1 MKLNITLTTNVLI
14 SAVTLFASYLLRP
27 ITVAAVESP
36 TATAPNFVRDVVP
49 VLTKAGCNAGACHGA
64 FSGRGGFR
72 LSLLGFDPDADFDAI
87 VHDTRGRRISATA
100 PENSLLLRKAGGLMP
115 HGGGLRM
122 TSGSESHTIVRSW
135 LDHGAPG
142 PDATRLHVTTLK
154 VTPADVVLQLTRND
168 SEGDRSQTLDNEK
181 HTLVRRVNV
190 EAIWSDGITQ
200 DVTRWALFDSGDN
213 NVAEGANDG
222 LIAGKGPGRTSM
234 TVRFMGQVA
243 SVSVT
248 VPFAMITDYPAFVTS
263 NFIDEHVLTE
273 WKKVGLIPEMLADD
287 ATFLRRVSLD
297 VIGTLPAPNEVREFL
312 ASSDPQKRA
321 KAVDTLLGRREYV
334 DCWTLKWS
342 ELLRVHRR
350 SLGEKGLD
358 SFQSWLRA
366 KLRDNQSAQILV
378 KELITAK
385 GNLYTNGPV
394 GFYFVDQTPVDLAET
409 TAQIFL
415 GIRMQCA
422 KCHHHPF
429 EVWSQEDYYG
439 LAAFFSGV
447 QRKDTKEGGRFG
459 GSQSIFVAN
468 SHKITNPMTSQ
479 VIAAR
484 VLGAAAPVA
493 EADDCR
499 PELADWMTSKENP
512 YFAKNLVNRYW
523 GYLFG
528 RGLVEPIDDLRATN
542 PASHPELLNAL
553 ATDFVAHGY
562 DFKHLLRTICNSR
575 VYQLATNLNPERDR
589 NGMFF
594 SFHLPRR
601 LPAEVLLDAINQ
613 ATGSTE
619 GFPNLPVGTR
629 AIELPDSTIASY
641 FLETFGR
648 PKRTGTCECERVTTA
663 DLNQSLHLANGEAI
677 HQKVT
682 AKDGRLSKLLAA
694 QTSNADLISELYL
707 ATLSRLPTE
716 QELAAATK
724 HVTAAT
730 NRPEAYEDLLW
741 TLLNFSEF
749 SYQH

>member
-1 MKLNITLTTNVLI
+1 M
-14 SAVTLFASYLLRP
+14 
-27 ITVAAVESP
+27 
-36 TATAPNFVRDVVP
+36 
-49 VLTKAGCNAGACHGA
+49 TK
-64 FSGRGGFR
+64 
-72 LSLLGFDPDADFDAI
+72 
-87 VHDTRGRRISATA
+87 
-100 PENSLLLRKAGGLMP
+100 
-115 HGGGLRM
+115 
-122 TSGSESHTIVRSW
+122 
-135 LDHGAPG
+135 
-142 PDATRLHVTTLK
+142 
-154 VTPADVVLQLTRND
+154 
-168 SEGDRSQTLDNEK
+168 
-181 HTLVRRVNV
+181 
-190 EAIWSDGITQ
+190 
-200 DVTRWALFDSGDN
+200 WALFDSGDN
-213 NVAEGANDG
+213 NVAEVAADG
-222 LIAGKGPGRTSM
+222 RITSKGSGRTAI

-248 VPFAMITDYPAFVTS
+248 VPFATIADFPTFVTS
-263 NFIDEHVLTE
+263 NFIDKHVLTE
-273 WKKVGLIPEMLADD
+273 WKKVGLIPGELADD

-297 VIGTLPAPNEVREFL
+297 VIGTLPTPSEVREFL
-312 ASSDPQKRA
+312 TSTDPQKRT
-321 KAVDTLLGRREYV
+321 KVIDVLLGRREYV

-358 SFQSWLRA
+358 SFQNWLRG
-366 KLRDNQSAQILV
+366 KLRENQSAQVLV
-378 KELITAK
+378 KELLTAK

-468 SHKITNPMTSQ
+468 SYQITNPMTNQ

-484 VLGAAAPVA
+484 VLGATTPVA

-499 PELADWMTSKENP
+499 PELANWMTAKENP

-553 ATDFVAHGY
+553 ASDFIEHGY

-648 PKRTGTCECERVTTA
+648 PKRTGTCECERVTSA

-682 AKDGRLSKLLAA
+682 AKEGRLAKLRAV
-694 QTSNADLISELYL
+694 QTSDSDLITELYL

-716 QELAAATK
+716 SEFAATQK
-724 HVTAAT
+724 HVTVAT
-730 NRPEAYEDLLW
+730 NRSEAFEDLLW